1 MINDIKLLFI
11 TNFSMNKDLVLSL
24 LNIVM
29 TSYDMIENM
38 DYSNNKEKSFSLVSM
53 THNHGI
59 KEKFR

>member
-1 MINDIKLLFI
+1 
-11 TNFSMNKDLVLSL
+11 MNKDLVLSL